1 MTNNKYWI
9 FLERLRRVGQTNM
22 YAAMPYL
29 LDEFDLDPYVAKLIL
44 ADWMERYDRRD
55 YEGMDE

>member
-29 LDEFDLDPYVAKLIL
+29 LEQFDLDPYVAKLIL
-44 ADWMERYDRRD
+44 ADWME
-55 YEGMDE
+55 

>member
-29 LDEFDLDPYVAKLIL
+29 LEQFDLDPYVATLIL
-44 ADWMERYDRRD
+44 KDWMKNYRAED
-55 YEGMDE
+55 YRGME